1 MTKKL
6 YIYHPFSDGEL
17 GLTVDSYFNK
27 KFDSRKKLY
36 LIQNLV
42 NNEIIRKKIQ
52 TIFFFNS

>member
-36 LIQNLV
+36 LIQKLV
-42 NNEIIRKKIQ
+42 NKEIIRKKIQ
-52 TIFFFNS
+52 TIFYKS